1 VAITLVDFK
10 WLSWVAPFFKVV
22 VASAVFSETAKANGQ
37 ERNVLEFLPQ
47 VNRPDF
53 PGGSTFERMEP

>member
-1 VAITLVDFK
+1 MAITLVDFK

-22 VASAVFSETAKANGQ
+22 VASAVFSETTKANDQ

-47 VNRPDF
+47 ARSLESYEALLPWN
-53 PGGSTFERMEP
+53 